1 MPRKNILII
10 RILDHI
16 IIIIIIITII
26 IVLVGDENSYPLLL
40 SP

>member
-10 RILDHI
+10 RILDH
-16 IIIIIIITII
+16 IIIIIITII

>member
-10 RILDHI
+10 RILDH

>member
-16 IIIIIIITII
+16 IIIIITII
-26 IVLVGDENSYPLLL
+26 IVLVGDEKSYPLLL